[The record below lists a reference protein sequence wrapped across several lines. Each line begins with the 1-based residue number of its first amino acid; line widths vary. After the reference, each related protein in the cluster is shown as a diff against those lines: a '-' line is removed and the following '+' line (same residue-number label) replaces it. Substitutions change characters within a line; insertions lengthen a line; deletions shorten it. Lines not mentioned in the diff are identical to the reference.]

1 VTGVSGTG
9 TAAAITNG
17 KNACTAQCT
26 AVGTDCDVAE
36 FDSGGGND
44 PTAFLCKL
52 YKGTCT
58 ESAESN
64 HVLLTK
70 TRFCYW
76 TTTPTATLTNKDCK
90 NTADI
95 KIGSTIS
102 MTDTNL
108 YPSADKLFWCH
119 QKC

>member
-1 VTGVSGTG
+1 V
-9 TAAAITNG
+9 
-17 KNACTAQCT
+17 
-26 AVGTDCDVAE
+26 
-36 FDSGGGND
+36 
-44 PTAFLCKL
+44 LW
-52 YKGTCT
+52 KGTCT
-58 ESAESN
+58 EVTGPGTGA
-64 HVLLTK
+64 VLLTK
-70 TRFCYW
+70 TRHCYF

-108 YPSADKLFWCH
+108 YPTADKLFWCH